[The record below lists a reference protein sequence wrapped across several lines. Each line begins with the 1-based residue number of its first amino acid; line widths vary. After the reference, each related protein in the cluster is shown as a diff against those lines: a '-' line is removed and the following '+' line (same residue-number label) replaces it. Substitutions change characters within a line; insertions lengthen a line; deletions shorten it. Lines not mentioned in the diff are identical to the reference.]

1 MLELAAVAHSRR
13 QQHRHV
19 VPALERQPVQQ
30 AAPGDQAEH
39 GLRAGDGVVRQED
52 LAAAAFSHVLGVHV
66 SFIFLSCGVVRR
78 QG

>member
-1 MLELAAVAHSRR
+1 MLELAAVAHRCSEK
-13 QQHRHV
+13 HRHV

-52 LAAAAFSHVLGVHV
+52 LASAFTLVLGVRYM
-66 SFIFLSCGVVRR
+66 FLSFFCHMVL
-78 QG
+78 

>member
-1 MLELAAVAHSRR
+1 MLELAAVAHRRR

-30 AAPGDQAEH
+30 ATPGDQAEH

-52 LAAAAFSHVLGVHV
+52 LAAAFTLVLGVW
-66 SFIFLSCGVVRR
+66 
-78 QG
+78 